1 MKFSRTILIA
11 LMMLLMIPSW
21 TAFAA
26 SQTKEIALFLNDRQ
40 VATDVPPYLA
50 PRTNVTMVPLRVI
63 SESLGATVDWKDRTA
78 TIYQN
83 NNTLI
88 LQEKDRVANVN
99 GNEVKLDEAVTIR
112 DSRVLVPLRFV
123 AENLGVTVVWDGASR
138 TISMTSSTGNDD
150 TYPNPDPTPNPNPN
164 PKPNPNPSQEMRGAW
179 VSTVYNLDWPSKAGL
194 QIEQQKAEFTKLLDD
209 LKNVGMNAVFVQVRA
224 ASDAFYPSKLVP
236 WSKYLTG
243 VQGQDPGYDPLAFM
257 IEETHAR
264 GMEFH
269 AWFNPFR
276 VSVDNKTENLSANN
290 PAVQHPD
297 WVVRHQGKL
306 MFDPGIPAAR
316 EHILQ
321 AIMEVVNNYD
331 IDGVH
336 LDDYFYPYG
345 QDKEPFADD
354 ASYTTYNNGQFSNKG
369 DWRRD
374 NVNQFVRMLG
384 EQIHQSKRHVKYGI
398 SPFGVWR
405 NSKLDATGSPTSA
418 GVNSYDDLYADTRTW
433 IQNGWIDYIAPQIYW
448 NNGTKAAPYDKLV
461 DWWVKETKGT
471 NVLLYVGHAAYKLGT
486 TEAGWS
492 SSRTII
498 DQLDYNRQSGGVAG
512 SLFFRAKNLQAN
524 VLGVADQLKTYY
536 SR

>member
-1 MKFSRTILIA
+1 MKFSRMILVA
-11 LMMLLMIPSW
+11 LIMLLMIPSW

-26 SQTKEIALFLNDRQ
+26 GQTKEIALFLNDRRI
-40 VATDVPPYLA
+40 ATDVPPYLT

-88 LQEKDRVANVN
+88 LREKNRVANVN
-99 GNEVKLDEAVTIR
+99 GNEVKLDEAVAIR

-123 AENLGVTVVWDGASR
+123 AENLGVTVVWDGVTR
-138 TISMTSSTGNDD
+138 TISMTSSNDNNDNND
-150 TYPNPDPTPNPNPN
+150 TYPNQDL
-164 PKPNPNPSQEMRGAW
+164 RGAW

-194 QIEQQKAEFTKLLDD
+194 QVEQQKAEFTKLLDD
-209 LKNVGMNAVFVQVRA
+209 LKGMGMNAVFVQVRA

-276 VSVDNKTENLSANN
+276 VSVDSKIESLSADN

-354 ASYTTYNNGQFSNKG
+354 ASYAAYNNGQFNNKG

-374 NVNQFVRMLG
+374 NVNQFVRTLG
-384 EQIHQSKRHVKYGI
+384 EQIHQAKRHVKYGI

-405 NSKLDATGSPTSA
+405 NSKLDPTGSATNA
-418 GVNSYDDLYADTRTW
+418 GVNSYDDLYADTRAW
-433 IQNGWIDYIAPQIYW
+433 IQNGWVDYIAPQIYW

-461 DWWVKETKGT
+461 DWWVNETKGT
-471 NVLLYVGHAAYKLGT
+471 GVKLYVGHAAYKLGT

-492 SSRTII
+492 SSNTII
-498 DQLDYNRQSGGVAG
+498 EQLDYNRQNGGVEG

-524 VLGVADQLKTYY
+524 VLGIADQLQAYY